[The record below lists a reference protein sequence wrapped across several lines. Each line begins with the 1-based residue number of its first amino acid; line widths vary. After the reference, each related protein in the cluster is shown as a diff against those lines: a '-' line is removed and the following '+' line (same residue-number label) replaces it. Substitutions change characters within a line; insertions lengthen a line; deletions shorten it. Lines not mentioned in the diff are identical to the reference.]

1 MLLFQ
6 VQNPQEMT
14 IAPFFAGHNIRARGF
29 SNAPGK
35 RHAEVSTW
43 TASGAGIFALIVF
56 KSAPVFGKFTVFL
69 AQRCLFAV

>member
-35 RHAEVSTW
+35 RRGGFNMDSLR
-43 TASGAGIFALIVF
+43 SRNLR
-56 KSAPVFGKFTVFL
+56 SDSL
-69 AQRCLFAV
+69 